1 MHQDRIFY
9 KKPAQLPGAP
19 PQSCLLAV
27 DARLLDE
34 VLKVDA
40 RRLPLLLSFV
50 GYSINPAVQLATVQ
64 LTHMI
69 SARQGNLADILLQH
83 STVSSEPC
91 ILAAPP
97 CSGVDS
103 SWPCPSLLSFS
114 AVTIDCCAARIERVM
129 LRIRHST
136 VQRAA

>member
-1 MHQDRIFY
+1 M
-9 KKPAQLPGAP
+9 
-19 PQSCLLAV
+19 LAA

-64 LTHMI
+64 LAHMI

-83 STVSSEPC
+83 STVSSGPH
-91 ILAAPP
+91 ILAASH
-97 CSGVDS
+97 CHLLMSRF
-103 SWPCPSLLSFS
+103 WQQRPCPCLLRSV
-114 AVTIDCCAARIERVM
+114 AVHCC
-129 LRIRHST
+129 T
-136 VQRAA
+136 GQN